1 MQPDDPQDRP
11 ARPPAPALP
20 PDIPEAVPERRRRWS
35 MAQAIWLVPL
45 IAVLAVG
52 WLAASEWLQR
62 GPTITI
68 RFATGEGIEAGKTRI
83 KYRNVNVGQVT
94 AVKLAP
100 DLKGVLVTAQMERN
114 AAPLLVEDSRFWV
127 VRARVAGGEVSG
139 LTTLLSGAY
148 IGVDGGKSAESQRQF
163 TGLETQPVV
172 SVDEAGKEFVL
183 QASSLGSLEIGSAV
197 YFRRVRVGQ
206 VLSADL
212 APDGQGLR
220 LRVFVRAPYD
230 RFVSTNSRFWHASG
244 VDVSFDAST
253 GLRLRTE
260 SLLSVLVGGVAFETP
275 PELDASTP
283 ATTGSSFTLFEGQAA
298 ALRRGA
304 AQVLEYT
311 AVFTDSVR
319 GLAVGAPVEF
329 KGFVIGEV
337 ASLGIRFDREGGGFA
352 FPVKLHIYRDTAATV
367 ASREPNNNRRTED
380 GVGGNGAR
388 FPIERLLSGRSVERG
403 LRAQLRSA
411 NLLTGQRYVAIDFF
425 PEHRGEKVAGLT
437 EGQRE
442 IPTVRDAFGELQAQ
456 VARIANRLEDVPF
469 EKLAG
474 DLSKALV
481 GIESATKS
489 LESTM
494 GSVQRELVPSAR
506 QTLDE
511 TRSTIK
517 EVRGLLAQDAPL
529 PQDLRAA
536 MQDLSRAA
544 DAIRQLA
551 DTLDRQPESLLRGKR
566 LNPLE
571 TENER

>member
-11 ARPPAPALP
+11 APTPAPALP

-45 IAVLAVG
+45 VAVLAVG

-94 AVKLAP
+94 AVRLAP

-114 AAPLLVEDSRFWV
+114 AAPLLVEDTRFWV

-148 IGVDGGKSAESQRQF
+148 IGVDGGKSAESQRHF

-212 APDGQGLR
+212 SPDGQGLR

-230 RFVSTNSRFWHASG
+230 RFVTTNSRFWHASG

-275 PELDASTP
+275 PELDASTQ
-283 ATTGSSFTLFEGQAA
+283 ADAGSTFNLFEGQAA

-337 ASLGIRFDREGGGFA
+337 ASLGIRFDREAGGFA

-367 ASREPNNNRRTED
+367 ASREPSNRRND
-380 GVGGNGAR
+380 DGNGAR

-425 PEHRGEKVAGLT
+425 PEHRGEKVAGLA

-456 VARIANRLEDVPF
+456 VARIANRLEAVPF

-474 DLSKALV
+474 ELSQALV
-481 GIESATKS
+481 GIEGATRS
-489 LESTM
+489 LEATM

-566 LNPLE
+566 LTPLE

>member
-1 MQPDDPQDRP
+1 MQPDDTPNT
-11 ARPPAPALP
+11 PAPAPATPLP
-20 PDIPEAVPERRRRWS
+20 AGIPDAVPTRRRRWS

-45 IAVLAVG
+45 VAVLAVG

-62 GPTITI
+62 GPNITI

-83 KYRNVNVGQVT
+83 KYRNVDVGQVS
-94 AVKLAP
+94 AVRLAP

-114 AAPLLVEDSRFWV
+114 AAPLLVEDTRFWV

-139 LTTLLSGAY
+139 LNTLLSGAY
-148 IGVDGGKSAESQRQF
+148 IGVDGGKSEESRRSF

-230 RFVSTNSRFWHASG
+230 RFVSSNARFWHASG

-260 SLLSVLVGGVAFETP
+260 SLLSVLLGGVAFETP
-275 PELDASTP
+275 AELDASTP
-283 ATTGSSFTLFEGQAA
+283 ADAGATFTLFEGQAA

-337 ASLGIRFDREGGGFA
+337 ASLGIRFDREAGGFA

-367 ASREPNNNRRTED
+367 ASREANPRRPEE
-380 GVGGNGAR
+380 GNGAR
-388 FPIERLLSGRSVERG
+388 FPIERLLSGRSVDRG

-425 PEHRGEKVAGLT
+425 PEHRGEKLAGLG

-456 VARIANRLEDVPF
+456 VARIANRLEAVPF

-474 DLSKALV
+474 DVSKALV
-481 GIESATKS
+481 GIEAAARSVEA
-489 LESTM
+489 TM
-494 GSVQRELVPSAR
+494 GGLQGDVVPGVK

-511 TRSTIK
+511 VRGAVK
-517 EVRGLLAQDAPL
+517 DVRGLLAQDAPL
-529 PQDLRAA
+529 PQDVRGA

-551 DTLDRQPESLLRGKR
+551 DTLERQPESLLRGKR
-566 LNPLE
+566 DLELEPL
-571 TENER
+571 R

>member
-1 MQPDDPQDRP
+1 MQPDDPQDKPAAPP
-11 ARPPAPALP
+11 ARPLPA
-20 PDIPEAVPERRRRWS
+20 DIPEAVPSRRRRWS

-45 IAVLAVG
+45 VAVLAVG

-62 GPTITI
+62 GPNITI

-94 AVKLAP
+94 AVRLAP

-114 AAPLLVEDSRFWV
+114 AAPLLVEDTRFWV

-148 IGVDGGKSAESQRQF
+148 IGVDGGKSAESQRNF

-172 SVDEAGKEFVL
+172 SVDEAGKEFTL

-230 RFVSTNSRFWHASG
+230 RFVTTNSRFWHASG

-283 ATTGSSFTLFEGQAA
+283 AENNSTFNLFEGQAA

-319 GLAVGAPVEF
+319 GLSVGAPVEF

-367 ASREPNNNRRTED
+367 ASREPARRAED
-380 GVGGNGAR
+380 ANGAR

-425 PEHRGEKVAGLT
+425 PEHRNEKVAGLT
-437 EGQRE
+437 QGQSE

-469 EKLAG
+469 EKLAA
-474 DLSKALV
+474 DLSKALA
-481 GIESATKS
+481 GIEGAAKS
-489 LESTM
+489 VEATM
-494 GSVQRELVPSAR
+494 GGMSRELVPSAR
-506 QTLDE
+506 QTIDE
-511 TRSTIK
+511 ARGAIK
-517 EVRGLLAQDAPL
+517 DMRGLLAQDAPL
-529 PQDLRAA
+529 PQDVRAA
-536 MQDLSRAA
+536 MQELSRAA
-544 DAIRQLA
+544 DSIRQLA
-551 DTLDRQPESLLRGKR
+551 DTLERQPESLLRGKR
-566 LNPLE
+566 VNPLDPE
-571 TENER
+571 SER

>member
-1 MQPDDPQDRP
+1 MQPDESPDTP
-11 ARPPAPALP
+11 ARPPAAPLPASI
-20 PDIPEAVPERRRRWS
+20 PDAVPAPRRRWS

-45 IAVLAVG
+45 VAVLAVG

-62 GPTITI
+62 GPSITI

-83 KYRNVNVGQVT
+83 KYRNVDVGQVS
-94 AVKLAP
+94 AVRLAP

-114 AAPLLVEDSRFWV
+114 AAPLLVDDTRFWV

-148 IGVDGGKSAESQRQF
+148 IGVDGGKSEETRRSF

-212 APDGQGLR
+212 SPDGQGLR

-230 RFVSTNSRFWHASG
+230 RFVSSNARFWHASG

-275 PELDASTP
+275 AELDASTP
-283 ATTGSSFTLFEGQAA
+283 AEAGTTFNLFEGQAA

-367 ASREPNNNRRTED
+367 AAREATARRTD
-380 GVGGNGAR
+380 DGNGAR
-388 FPIERLLSGRSVERG
+388 FPIERLLSGRSVDRG

-425 PEHRGEKVAGLT
+425 PEHRGEKVAGLS

-442 IPTVRDAFGELQAQ
+442 IPTVQDAFGELQAQ
-456 VARIANRLEDVPF
+456 VARIAKRLEEVPF

-474 DLSKALV
+474 DMSKALV
-481 GIESATKS
+481 GIEGAARSVET
-489 LESTM
+489 TM
-494 GSVQRELVPSAR
+494 GGLQGEVVPSVR

-511 TRSTIK
+511 VRGAVK
-517 EVRGLLAQDAPL
+517 DVRGLLAQDAPL
-529 PQDLRAA
+529 PQDVRGA

-551 DTLDRQPESLLRGKR
+551 DTLERQPESLLRGKR
-566 LNPLE
+566 E
-571 TENER
+571 TELEPAR

>member
-1 MQPDDPQDRP
+1 MTEPTQSTDPTEPAAGNRFGAIPD
-11 ARPPAPALP
+11 
-20 PDIPEAVPERRRRWS
+20 AVPLPRRRWWS

-52 WLAASEWLQR
+52 WLATTEWLKR
-62 GPTITI
+62 GPEVTI
-68 RFATGEGIEAGKTRI
+68 RFASGEGIEAGKTRI

-94 AVKLAP
+94 AVRLAP
-100 DLKGVLVTAQMERN
+100 DLKGVLVTAQMERD
-114 AAPLLVEDSRFWV
+114 AAPLLVDDTRFWV
-127 VRARVAGGEVSG
+127 VRARVAGGEISG
-139 LTTLLSGAY
+139 LTTLLSGAF
-148 IGVDGGKSAESQRQF
+148 IGVDSGKSEESRRNF
-163 TGLETQPVV
+163 TGLESQPVV
-172 SVDEAGKEFVL
+172 SVDEAGKEFTL
-183 QASSLGSLEIGSAV
+183 NARSLGSLDIGSPV

-212 APDGQGLR
+212 APDGQGLK

-230 RFVSTNSRFWHASG
+230 RFVSSNARFWHASG
-244 VDVSFDAST
+244 VDVSFDASA
-253 GLRLRTE
+253 GFRLRTE
-260 SLLSVLVGGVAFETP
+260 SVLSVLVGGVAFETP
-275 PELDASTP
+275 AELDADTP
-283 ATTGSSFTLFEGQAA
+283 AESGTSFTLFEGQAA

-337 ASLGIRFDREGGGFA
+337 AALNIRFDRQQGGFS
-352 FPVKLHIYRDTAATV
+352 FPVTLHIYRDSAATLT
-367 ASREPNNNRRTED
+367 SREAARDAMKSSD
-380 GVGGNGAR
+380 GGR
-388 FPIERLLSGRSVERG
+388 FPIERLLSQRSVERG

-411 NLLTGQRYVAIDFF
+411 NLLTGQRYVAIDIF
-425 PEHRGEKVAGLT
+425 PEHRGEAIASLA

-456 VARIANRLEDVPF
+456 VARIAKRLEDVPF

-474 DLSKALV
+474 DLTRTLNS
-481 GIESATKS
+481 IESVAKS
-489 LESTM
+489 VEMTM
-494 GSVQRELVPSAR
+494 GGLSRDVIPGVR

-511 TRSTIK
+511 TRRAVQD
-517 EVRGLLAQDAPL
+517 VRGLLAQDAPL
-529 PQDLRAA
+529 PQDVRGA

-551 DTLDRQPESLLRGKR
+551 DTIERQPESLLRGKR
-566 LNPLE
+566 TLE
-571 TENER
+571 PEPAR

>member
-1 MQPDDPQDRP
+1 MQPDETPDRP
-11 ARPPAPALP
+11 APAPATPLP
-20 PDIPEAVPERRRRWS
+20 ASVPDAVPTRRRRWS

-45 IAVLAVG
+45 VAVLAVG

-62 GPTITI
+62 GPSITI

-83 KYRNVNVGQVT
+83 KYRNVDVGQVS
-94 AVKLAP
+94 AVRLAP

-114 AAPLLVEDSRFWV
+114 AAPLLVEDTRFWV

-148 IGVDGGKSAESQRQF
+148 IGIDGGKSEETRRNF

-230 RFVSTNSRFWHASG
+230 RFVSSNARFWHASG

-275 PELDASTP
+275 AELDASTP
-283 ATTGSSFTLFEGQAA
+283 AESGTTFNLFDGQAA

-304 AQVLEYT
+304 AQVLEYA

-337 ASLGIRFDREGGGFA
+337 ASVGIRFDREGGGFA

-367 ASREPNNNRRTED
+367 ASREGNARRPED
-380 GVGGNGAR
+380 GNGAR

-425 PEHRGEKVAGLT
+425 AEHRGKRVAGLS

-442 IPTVRDAFGELQAQ
+442 IPTVQDAFGELQAQ

-469 EKLAG
+469 EKLAE
-474 DLSKALV
+474 DVSKALV
-481 GIESATKS
+481 GIEGAARSVET
-489 LESTM
+489 TM
-494 GSVQRELVPSAR
+494 GSLQGELVPGVK

-511 TRSTIK
+511 VRGAVK
-517 EVRGLLAQDAPL
+517 DVRGLLAQDAPL
-529 PQDLRAA
+529 PQDLRGA

-551 DTLDRQPESLLRGKR
+551 DTLERQPESLLRGKR
-566 LNPLE
+566 ELELEPL
-571 TENER
+571 R

>member
-11 ARPPAPALP
+11 APPPAPALP

-94 AVKLAP
+94 AVRLAP

-114 AAPLLVEDSRFWV
+114 AAPLLVEDTRFWV

-148 IGVDGGKSAESQRQF
+148 IGVDGGKSAETQRHF

-275 PELDASTP
+275 PELDASQQ
-283 ATTGSSFTLFEGQAA
+283 AEAGSTFNLFEGQAA

-337 ASLGIRFDREGGGFA
+337 ASLGIRFDREVGGFA

-367 ASREPNNNRRTED
+367 ASREPNNRRTED
-380 GVGGNGAR
+380 ANGAR
-388 FPIERLLSGRSVERG
+388 FPIERLLSGRSVDRG

-425 PEHRGEKVAGLT
+425 PEHRGEKVAGLA

-456 VARIANRLEDVPF
+456 VARIANRLEGVPF

-481 GIESATKS
+481 GIEAATRS

-494 GSVQRELVPSAR
+494 GSVQKELVPSAR

-571 TENER
+571 TEKE

>member
-1 MQPDDPQDRP
+1 MTNP
-11 ARPPAPALP
+11 ADAPAAPPTPPLP
-20 PDIPEAVPERRRRWS
+20 ADIPEAVAAPRRRWWT

-45 IAVLAVG
+45 VAVLAVG

-62 GPTITI
+62 GPTITV
-68 RFATGEGIEAGKTRI
+68 RFASGEGIEAGKTRI

-94 AVKLAP
+94 AVRLAP
-100 DLKGVLVTAQMERN
+100 DLKGVLVTAEMERD
-114 AAPLLVEDSRFWV
+114 AAPLLVDDTRFWV

-139 LTTLLSGAY
+139 LTTLLSGAF
-148 IGVDGGKSAESQRQF
+148 IGIDGGRSTETRRHF
-163 TGLETQPVV
+163 VGLETQPVV

-183 QASSLGSLEIGSAV
+183 HAGSLGSLEIGSPV

-206 VLSADL
+206 VLSTDL

-230 RFVSTNSRFWHASG
+230 RFVSSNARFWHASG

-275 PELDASTP
+275 AELDAGTP
-283 ATTGSSFTLFEGQAA
+283 AEAGSDFTLFEGQAA

-319 GLAVGAPVEF
+319 GLSVGAPVEF

-337 ASLGIRFDREGGGFA
+337 ASLNIRFDREGGGFT

-367 ASREPNNNRRTED
+367 VSREAARQRD
-380 GVGGNGAR
+380 DNGAR
-388 FPIERLLSGRSVERG
+388 FPIERLLSTRSVERG

-425 PEHRGEKVAGLT
+425 PEHRGESVVNLAAG
-437 EGQRE
+437 QHE

-456 VARIANRLEDVPF
+456 VARIAKRLEEVPF
-469 EKLAG
+469 EQLAS
-474 DLSKALV
+474 DLRRTLDR
-481 GIESATKS
+481 IEGAAKS
-489 LESTM
+489 VETTM
-494 GSVQRELVPSAR
+494 GGMSRDLLPGVR

-511 TRSTIK
+511 ARRAIQD
-517 EVRGLLAQDAPL
+517 VRGLLAQDAPL
-529 PQDLRAA
+529 PQDVRGA

-551 DTLDRQPESLLRGKR
+551 DTIERQPEALLRGKR
-566 LNPLE
+566 AAP
-571 TENER
+571 TEPEPAR